1 VVAWAGR
8 TLLTTQRL
16 TLRTFRADD
25 LPLYAALN
33 ADPEVYRWLGGTP
46 LTRAWSDEIAEWA
59 NECVETQG
67 YGLVAV
73 ERTADG
79 AFLGMCGLHHQESF
93 PDDVEAAWRLAR
105 PYWGQGYAS
114 EAARAWVAH
123 GFDTFGLPRIISTT
137 DHDNLRSQ
145 GVMRRLGM
153 RFVREAHMVDDGV
166 EFDAVVWAVDV
177 DEWRA
182 RIG

>member
-1 VVAWAGR
+1 M
-8 TLLTTQRL
+8 LLTTERL
-16 TLRTFRADD
+16 TLRTFRPDD

-33 ADPEVYRWLGGTP
+33 ADPEVYRWLGGKP

-59 NECVETQG
+59 NECVEAQG

-105 PYWGQGYAS
+105 ENGGDVRLECLPEEPTRFVLAFP
-114 EAARAWVAH
+114 AAREPGQSERKSA
-123 GFDTFGLPRIISTT
+123 
-137 DHDNLRSQ
+137 
-145 GVMRRLGM
+145 
-153 RFVREAHMVDDGV
+153 
-166 EFDAVVWAVDV
+166 
-177 DEWRA
+177 
-182 RIG
+182 